1 MNKRLQPRPWVIAAY
16 LIPSFIIFAGV
27 LIIPLIMSGA
37 LSFFKFSSI
46 KNFTFVGLENYRQ
59 MFADKNVLS
68 SLGNNF
74 FLVFICLI
82 GQVGIAFVLACLLNA
97 RGVCLRRFHQTV
109 VYFPVTLSA
118 VVVGYV
124 WSMVFDYNYGL
135 LAYFL
140 RLMGKAASVKPWL
153 GQADTVMWCICV
165 PMVWQYIGF
174 HLVILLSAM
183 TSIDPNVLEMAEL
196 DGATEVQKALK
207 ITLPLIR
214 NTLIVCISLCISANM
229 RAFDHIIAMSN
240 GGPGYASCV
249 MAIYAYK
256 QSFSNLNMGYGSAL
270 SVLIFAVTAVLF
282 LGTNF
287 ISGLTEKNEG
297 ADQ

>member
-1 MNKRLQPRPWVIAAY
+1 MNKRLQPRPWVTVAY
-16 LIPSFIIFAGV
+16 LLPGFVIFMLV
-27 LIIPLIMSGA
+27 LIVPLVMSSA

-46 KNFTFVGLENYRQ
+46 INFSFIGFDNYRQ
-59 MFADKNVLS
+59 LISDKNVLI
-68 SLGNNF
+68 SLQNNL
-74 FLVFICLI
+74 FLVVVCLV
-82 GQVGIAFVLACLLNA
+82 GQVGIAFLLACLLNVK
-97 RGVCLRRFHQTV
+97 GMVCRRFHQTV

-135 LAYFL
+135 VAYFL
-140 RLMGKAASVKPWL
+140 RLTGHAAAVKPWL
-153 GQADTVMWCICV
+153 GQADTVMWCVCV
-165 PMVWQYIGF
+165 PMIWQYIGF

-183 TSIDPNVLEMAEL
+183 TSIDPSILEMAEL
-196 DGATEVQKALK
+196 DGANEMQKALK
-207 ITLPLIR
+207 IKLPLIR
-214 NTLIVCISLCISANM
+214 DTLIVCVSLCISANM

-240 GGPGYASCV
+240 GGPGYASSV

-282 LGTNF
+282 LGTNTL
-287 ISGLTEKNEG
+287 SKLTEKP
-297 ADQ
+297 